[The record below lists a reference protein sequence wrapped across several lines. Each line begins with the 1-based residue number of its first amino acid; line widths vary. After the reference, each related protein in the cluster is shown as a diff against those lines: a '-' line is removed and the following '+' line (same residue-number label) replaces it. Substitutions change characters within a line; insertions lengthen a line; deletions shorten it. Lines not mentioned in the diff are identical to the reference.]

1 MYNYL
6 YYQAG
11 VTSVFEPYPA
21 SSVVVYSKI
30 MREQVKETLK
40 PILIIFASSAVC

>member
-11 VTSVFEPYPA
+11 VTRAFEPY
-21 SSVVVYSKI
+21 
-30 MREQVKETLK
+30 TL
-40 PILIIFASSAVC
+40 PLSLGTFENYEITISSA